1 MAAYRHDSRLRT
13 VALRSSLDPMSSTY
27 LVICT
32 GNAARSVMAG
42 AFLRTRRP
50 DLDVVTAGTLTVD
63 GQPISWR
70 TREALTRVGLA
81 APSHR
86 SQQIERHHIDAAG
99 LVIALAP
106 EHVEWIRREHPDAAW
121 RTATLKRLERDL
133 EAHGSMVDRLR
144 RLRLDSV
151 DLEPWEEVVDPG
163 GGEVEDFISCAVDVV
178 DVLER
183 LVDRLHPLDA
193 SR

>member
-1 MAAYRHDSRLRT
+1 
-13 VALRSSLDPMSSTY
+13 MSSSC

-42 AFLRTRRP
+42 AFLRSRRP

-81 APSHR
+81 APAHR
-86 SQQIERHHIDAAG
+86 SQQIQQHHIESAG

-133 EAHGSMVDRLR
+133 DAHGSMVDRLR
-144 RLRLDSV
+144 RLTLESV
-151 DLEPWEEVVDPG
+151 TLEPWEEVVDPG
-163 GGEVEDFISCAVDVV
+163 GGEVEDFISCALEVV
-178 DVLER
+178 DVLGR
-183 LVDRLHPLDA
+183 LVDRLDPVL
-193 SR
+193 

>member
-1 MAAYRHDSRLRT
+1 MST
-13 VALRSSLDPMSSTY
+13 SL

-42 AFLRTRRP
+42 AFIRSRCP
-50 DLDVVTAGTLTVD
+50 DLEVVTGGTLTVD

-70 TREALTRVGLA
+70 TREALSRVGLS
-81 APSHR
+81 APHHR
-86 SQQIERHHIDAAG
+86 SQQVEQHHVEAAS

-133 EAHGSMVDRLR
+133 PAEGDLADNIR
-144 RLRLDSV
+144 RLGLDSAR
-151 DLEPWEEVVDPG
+151 LEPWEEVVDPG
-163 GGEVEDFISCAVDVV
+163 GGEVDDFIACAREIVDIL
-178 DVLER
+178 DR
-183 LVDRLHPLDA
+183 LVGRLRPV
-193 SR
+193 

>member
-1 MAAYRHDSRLRT
+1 MT
-13 VALRSSLDPMSSTY
+13 NPAL

-42 AFLRTRRP
+42 SYIRSRRS

-70 TREALTRVGLA
+70 TREALSRVGLS
-81 APSHR
+81 APHHR
-86 SQQIERHHIDAAG
+86 SQQIERHHVEAAD

-121 RTATLKRLERDL
+121 RTATLKRLARDL
-133 EAHGSMVDRLR
+133 PASGTMRERLSG
-144 RLRLDSV
+144 LRLDLV
-151 DLEPWEEVVDPG
+151 ALEPWEEVVDPG
-163 GGEVEDFISCAVDVV
+163 GGEVEDFISCAFEVV
-178 DVLER
+178 EVLAGLIER
-183 LVDRLHPLDA
+183 F
-193 SR
+193 

>member
-1 MAAYRHDSRLRT
+1 MT
-13 VALRSSLDPMSSTY
+13 NPAL

-42 AFLRTRRP
+42 SYIRSRRS

-70 TREALTRVGLA
+70 TREALSRVGLS
-81 APSHR
+81 APHHR
-86 SQQIERHHIDAAG
+86 SQQIERHHVEAAD

-121 RTATLKRLERDL
+121 RTATLKRLARDL
-133 EAHGSMVDRLR
+133 PASGTMRERLSG
-144 RLRLDSV
+144 LRLDLV
-151 DLEPWEEVVDPG
+151 PLEPWEEVVDPG
-163 GGEVEDFISCAVDVV
+163 GGEVEEFISCAFEVV
-178 DVLER
+178 EVLAGLIER
-183 LVDRLHPLDA
+183 F
-193 SR
+193 

>member
-1 MAAYRHDSRLRT
+1 MTNPTL
-13 VALRSSLDPMSSTY
+13 

-42 AFLRTRRP
+42 SYIRSRRS

-70 TREALTRVGLA
+70 TREALSRVGLS
-81 APSHR
+81 APHHR
-86 SQQIERHHIDAAG
+86 SQQIERHHIEAAD

-121 RTATLKRLERDL
+121 RTATLKRLARDL
-133 EAHGSMVDRLR
+133 PTTGTMLERLR
-144 RLRLDSV
+144 HLRLDAV
-151 DLEPWEEVVDPG
+151 ALEPWEEVVDPG
-163 GGEVEDFISCAVDVV
+163 GGEVEDFIACAFEVV
-178 DVLER
+178 DVLEGLIER
-183 LVDRLHPLDA
+183 F
-193 SR
+193 

>member
-1 MAAYRHDSRLRT
+1 
-13 VALRSSLDPMSSTY
+13 MSSSI

-42 AFLRTRRP
+42 AYLRERRP

-70 TREALTRVGLA
+70 TRTALERVGLA
-81 APSHR
+81 AAHHR
-86 SQQIERHHIDAAG
+86 SQQIERHHVEAAG

-106 EHVEWIRREHPDAAW
+106 EHVEWMRRHHPDAAW

-133 EAHGSMVDRLR
+133 PVHGSMIDRLR
-144 RLRLDSV
+144 SLM
-151 DLEPWEEVVDPG
+151 LETVELEHWEEVVDPG
-163 GGEVEDFISCAVDVV
+163 GGEVEDFISCAVEVV

-183 LVDRLHPLDA
+183 LVDRLDPSD
-193 SR
+193 